1 VDTFLVAV
9 PARACARLA
18 AGVALMV
25 AALSLATDVAEAQ
38 GCRGAHSTSAPVKAT
53 LCLIN
58 VQRRA
63 RGLAPLSANATLARA
78 ARRHAN
84 DMVLRGYFSH
94 VSPTGV
100 TFTTRLQRNGYLRSG
115 CSWSAG
121 ETLAWGTGAAAT
133 PAGTVSAWMHSP
145 PHRAVLLGRSFRE
158 AGIGAVG
165 GVPGNPSAGVTYV
178 GEFGRRRC

>member
-1 VDTFLVAV
+1 VDTFSVAV

-18 AGVALMV
+18 AGTALMF
-25 AALSLATDVAEAQ
+25 AALSLGSTAEAA
-38 GCRGAHSTSAPVKAT
+38 GCRGAHSTTAPVKAT
-53 LCLIN
+53 LCLVN

-63 RGLAPLSANATLARA
+63 HNLAPVSANAALARA
-78 ARRHAN
+78 ARRHAA
-84 DMVLRGYFSH
+84 DMVMRGYFAHTSPSG
-94 VSPTGV
+94 VS
-100 TFTTRLQRNGYLRSG
+100 FTTRLLRNGYISSA

-133 PAGTVSAWMHSP
+133 PAGAVSAWMHSP
-145 PHRAVLLGRSFRE
+145 AHRAVLLGRSFRE

-165 GVPGNPSAGVTYV
+165 GVPGNRGAGVTYV